1 MRMWR
6 ITKFDNGILGFCDS
20 YLNGSNRRNA
30 QTNLRASETTNS
42 SASKPTNPVD
52 PNPEGPQVP
61 CDVCGESATRYIKCE
76 ADHVICIA
84 CMTQSVQSQCTHIPE
99 FVVNRGFKCPMDITD
114 KSSKWRFSR
123 DEIEHR

>member
-1 MRMWR
+1 MWR

-20 YLNGSNRRNA
+20 YLNGLNRRNA

-84 CMTQSVQSQCTHIPE
+84 CMTESVQSQCTHIPE

>member
-1 MRMWR
+1 MWR

-20 YLNGSNRRNA
+20 YLNGLNRRNA

>member
-1 MRMWR
+1 MWR

-20 YLNGSNRRNA
+20 YLNGLNRRNA

-84 CMTQSVQSQCTHIPE
+84 CMTQSVQSQCTHITE